1 MIATRDELVDDM
13 IARWDAF
20 VAYVDSLPDAT
31 WISMIDAA
39 GWTIKDHVS
48 HVTQWD
54 VAIIRLFTDGI
65 PMQHSLGIPDC
76 EWHIDYG
83 AINDRIR
90 LRNLCDPVPR
100 VNTERD
106 AVWTDLH
113 RFRKRIRNL
122 CDPVPRVKTE
132 RDAVWTDLL
141 ATVRSLTDD
150 QLASKAVDQGINV
163 DADDD
168 SSLLSVL
175 VENQGGHYSAHLE
188 YIRRIANPEGTQ

>member
-100 VNTERD
+100 V
-106 AVWTDLH
+106 
-113 RFRKRIRNL
+113 
-122 CDPVPRVKTE
+122 KTE